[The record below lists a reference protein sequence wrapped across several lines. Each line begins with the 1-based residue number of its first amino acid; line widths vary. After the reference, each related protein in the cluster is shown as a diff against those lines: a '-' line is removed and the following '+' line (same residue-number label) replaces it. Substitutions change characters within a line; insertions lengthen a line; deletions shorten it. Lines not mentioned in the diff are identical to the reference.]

1 MGIGQVGQDGVHVA
15 QLVMV
20 GFDHAGAA
28 APIPRRPMV
37 ESDVVEEAQ
46 KLSCATDT
54 AVKQQVW
61 AELIM
66 CDDSVVVSE
75 PYFKVLVV
83 C

>member
-28 APIPRRPMV
+28 APIPRRRMV
-37 ESDVVEEAQ
+37 EPDVVEEAR
-46 KLSCATDT
+46 KLSYATDT

-61 AELIM
+61 VELVM
-66 CDDSVVVSE
+66 CDSMAVNE
-75 PYFKVLVV
+75 PYF
-83 C
+83 